1 MSNLNL
7 NVVVGG
13 ESRVVVAK
21 PYPFPKVPKAPA
33 DLRLK
38 LNGEAV
44 TLAGTGGGKYPTYIY
59 LLVAGK
65 SYYLPK
71 GVTPDTDT
79 EVKVVEA
86 PKVEAAPEVK
96 VEAPKV
102 EAPAPEVKPARGKR
116 SK

>member
-1 MSNLNL
+1 MSDLNL
-7 NVVVGG
+7 NVVVSG

-86 PKVEAAPEVK
+86 PKVEAAPE
-96 VEAPKV
+96 APKV